1 MKSFFKTLLACILGC
16 IIASFIIFFITLGGI
31 SALVSS
37 SDKPVEVKPHS
48 VLYIDLSGR
57 LADRSYER
65 NPYASSNFSDLMDLN
80 LKVLGLNDVLKAI
93 EYAKTDANI
102 DGIFIEQSGFG
113 GGMATLEEVRNAL
126 IDFKQSGKFIL
137 SHSDMYTQKSY
148 YMASVADRIYLT
160 PEGGLMWSGLGGE
173 IEFYAK
179 AFEKFGVNMQVIRHG
194 KFKSAVEP
202 FMLDKMSP
210 ENREQNLTYMNSMWS
225 HMLQGI
231 SKERNISV
239 EDLNKYADNME
250 FSLMGFGGSQAI
262 ADKGMVDALIY
273 RDQVLDTLKMLTQI
287 EPKDDIKSVD
297 IKKYI
302 NAIKPDP
309 SKLREKNKIA
319 VVYATGQI
327 NTGDGSEE
335 SIGSDKLSRT
345 IRQARRDSSIKA
357 IVLRINS
364 PGGSALASEVI
375 WREVAL
381 AKEVKPVVVSMGNV
395 AASGGY
401 YIAAPASAIVA
412 NPTTI
417 TGSIGVFAAIPN
429 VNKTYGKLGITF
441 DHVGTNKHST
451 SPSVVGEP
459 LTAEERAVIQNGVE
473 QCYSTFISHVAE
485 GRGITT
491 EQVDAIG
498 QGRVWSGVNAKEI
511 KLVDRFGGL
520 KDAIALAAELAELE
534 SYKITELPKA
544 KSMMEQMMSTLGQAK
559 VSVELGEFSTIYN
572 RIKSMVAEPGLQA
585 LLPYEIE
592 IR

>member
-1 MKSFFKTLLACILGC
+1 MKAFFKYLLASILGC
-16 IIASFIIFFITLGGI
+16 LIAGLLVFFIALGSIG
-31 SALVSS
+31 ALVSS
-37 SDKPVEVKPHS
+37 ADKPVEVKPHS

-65 NPYASSNFSDLMDLN
+65 NPYASSNLSDLMDLDI
-80 LKVLGLNDVLKAI
+80 KVLGLNDVLKAL
-93 EYAKTDANI
+93 EYAKTDDNI

-148 YMASVADRIYLT
+148 YMASVADRLYLT

-202 FMLDKMSP
+202 YMLDKMSP
-210 ENREQNLTYMNSMWS
+210 ENREQQLTYMSSMWN

-273 RDQVLDTLKMLTQI
+273 RDQVIDTLKMLTQVK
-287 EPKDDIKSVD
+287 PKDDVKTVN

-335 SIGSDKLSRT
+335 SIGSDKISRT

-381 AKEVKPVVVSMGNV
+381 AKQVKPIVVSMGNV

-459 LTAEERAVIQNGVE
+459 LTAEERAVIQNSVE
-473 QCYSTFISHVAE
+473 ECYSTFISHVAE

-491 EQVDAIG
+491 EQVDEIG

-520 KDAIALAAELAELE
+520 NDAIALAAEMAELE
-534 SYKITELPKA
+534 SYRITELPKT

-572 RIKSMVAEPGLQA
+572 RIKSLASEPGLQA
-585 LLPYEIE
+585 LMPYEIE

>member
-16 IIASFIIFFITLGGI
+16 IIASLIIFFIALGGI
-31 SALVSS
+31 GALVSS

-80 LKVLGLNDVLKAI
+80 LKVLGLNDVLRAI

-137 SHSDMYTQKSY
+137 SHSDLYTQKSY

-179 AFEKFGVNMQVIRHG
+179 AFEKFGINMQVIRHG

-273 RDQVLDTLKMLTQI
+273 RDQVLDTLKMLTQL
-287 EPKDDIKSVD
+287 EPKDDIKTVD

-302 NAIKPDP
+302 RTIKPDP

-441 DHVGTNKHST
+441 DHVGTNKHAT

-491 EQVDAIG
+491 EQVDEIG

>member
-31 SALVSS
+31 GALVSS

-148 YMASVADRIYLT
+148 YMASVADRLYLT

-179 AFEKFGVNMQVIRHG
+179 AFEKFGINMQVIRHG

-273 RDQVLDTLKMLTQI
+273 RDQVLDTLKMLTQL

-302 NAIKPDP
+302 RAIKPDP
-309 SKLREKNKIA
+309 SKLREKTRLPL
-319 VVYATGQI
+319 YM
-327 NTGDGSEE
+327 
-335 SIGSDKLSRT
+335 
-345 IRQARRDSSIKA
+345 
-357 IVLRINS
+357 
-364 PGGSALASEVI
+364 P
-375 WREVAL
+375 L
-381 AKEVKPVVVSMGNV
+381 AK
-395 AASGGY
+395 
-401 YIAAPASAIVA
+401 
-412 NPTTI
+412 
-417 TGSIGVFAAIPN
+417 
-429 VNKTYGKLGITF
+429 
-441 DHVGTNKHST
+441 
-451 SPSVVGEP
+451 
-459 LTAEERAVIQNGVE
+459 
-473 QCYSTFISHVAE
+473 
-485 GRGITT
+485 
-491 EQVDAIG
+491 
-498 QGRVWSGVNAKEI
+498 
-511 KLVDRFGGL
+511 
-520 KDAIALAAELAELE
+520 
-534 SYKITELPKA
+534 
-544 KSMMEQMMSTLGQAK
+544 
-559 VSVELGEFSTIYN
+559 
-572 RIKSMVAEPGLQA
+572 
-585 LLPYEIE
+585 
-592 IR
+592 

>member
-31 SALVSS
+31 GALVSS

-179 AFEKFGVNMQVIRHG
+179 AFEKFGINMQVIRHG

-273 RDQVLDTLKMLTQI
+273 RDQVLDTLKMLTQL

-302 NAIKPDP
+302 RAIKPDP

-491 EQVDAIG
+491 EQVDEIG

>member
-37 SDKPVEVKPHS
+37 SDKPIEVKPHS
-48 VLYIDLSGR
+48 VLYIDLSER

-93 EYAKTDANI
+93 EYAKTDDNI

-148 YMASVADRIYLT
+148 YMASVADRLYLT
-160 PEGGLMWSGLGGE
+160 PEGGLMWAGLGGE
-173 IEFYAK
+173 LQFYAK

-250 FSLMGFGGSQAI
+250 FSLMGFGGTQAI

-273 RDQVLDTLKMLTQI
+273 RDQVLDTLKMLTQL

-302 NAIKPDP
+302 RAIKPDP

-441 DHVGTNKHST
+441 DHVGTNKHTT

-544 KSMMEQMMSTLGQAK
+544 KSMMEQMMSTLGQTK

>member
-173 IEFYAK
+173 LKFYAK

-273 RDQVLDTLKMLTQI
+273 RDQVLDTLKMLTQL

-302 NAIKPDP
+302 RAIKPDP

-441 DHVGTNKHST
+441 DHVGTNKHTT

>member
-37 SDKPVEVKPHS
+37 SDKPIEVKPHS
-48 VLYIDLSGR
+48 VLYIDLSER

-93 EYAKTDANI
+93 EYAKTDDNI

-148 YMASVADRIYLT
+148 YMASVADRLYLT
-160 PEGGLMWSGLGGE
+160 PEGGLMWAGLGGE
-173 IEFYAK
+173 LQFYAK

-250 FSLMGFGGSQAI
+250 FSLMGFGGTQAI

-273 RDQVLDTLKMLTQI
+273 RDQVLDTLKMLTQL
-287 EPKDDIKSVD
+287 EPKDDIKTVD

-302 NAIKPDP
+302 RAIKPDP
-309 SKLREKNKIA
+309 SKLREKNKIT

-441 DHVGTNKHST
+441 DHVGTNKHTT

>member
-16 IIASFIIFFITLGGI
+16 IIASLIIFFIILGGI
-31 SALVSS
+31 GALVSS

-137 SHSDMYTQKSY
+137 SHSDLYTQKSY

-179 AFEKFGVNMQVIRHG
+179 AFEKFGINMQVIRHG

-250 FSLMGFGGSQAI
+250 FSLMGFGGTQAI

-273 RDQVLDTLKMLTQI
+273 RDQVLDTLKMLTQL
-287 EPKDDIKSVD
+287 EPKDDIKTVD

-302 NAIKPDP
+302 RAIKPDP

-441 DHVGTNKHST
+441 DHVGTNKHAT

-572 RIKSMVAEPGLQA
+572 RIKSMVAEPGMQA

>member
-31 SALVSS
+31 GALVSS

-148 YMASVADRIYLT
+148 YMASVADRLYLT

-179 AFEKFGVNMQVIRHG
+179 AFEKFGINMQVIRHG

-273 RDQVLDTLKMLTQI
+273 RDQVLDTLKMLTQL

-302 NAIKPDP
+302 RAIKPDP

-491 EQVDAIG
+491 EQVDEIG

-544 KSMMEQMMSTLGQAK
+544 KSMVEQMMSTLGQTK